1 VALTVS
7 VAVVRAKCRILDT
20 EFDTEIEDLIDE
32 QLPVIEYAVLAEHI
46 ANTGDT
52 GLQATLNLGAAEIIA
67 GEFLA
72 QTFREPGVAEEIQV
86 GELTIGNRL
95 SPRAT
100 IIDPYMLKEQ
110 GWKRLSPYLKPRSAS
125 ERASRTTHISVT
137 PELSE

>member
-1 VALTVS
+1 MALSVS
-7 VAVVRAKCRILDT
+7 VAAVRAKCRILDT
-20 EFDTEIEDLIDE
+20 EFDTEIQDLIDE

-52 GLQATLNLGAAEIIA
+52 GLQATLNLGATEIIA

-95 SPRAT
+95 PPRALV
-100 IIDPYMLKEQ
+100 IDPYMLKEQ

-125 ERASRTTHISVT
+125 ERASRTTHISVA